1 MTAPQSYDYVIVG
14 SGIAGLY
21 TALLAREHGNVL
33 VVTKGGIE
41 DCNTRYAQ
49 GGIAAAVGPDD
60 SPELHMEDTLV
71 AGADLCDA
79 EAVRILTSDAP
90 RAIADLVR
98 LGVAFD
104 TAHGE
109 VALGREGAH
118 SAARV
123 LHAGGDATGARIELT
138 LASLA
143 RMSRIRV
150 LEQVLALEVL
160 IGAEDG
166 STAGLRVLD
175 RRSGH
180 EGVYLGR
187 HIVLATGGGGRL
199 FRHTTNPEVATGD
212 GVALAFRAG
221 AVVRDMEFYQFHP
234 TALHVPDAPPFL
246 ISEAVRGEGGML
258 RNAAGTPF
266 MEAYHPQGDLA
277 PRDVVSRAI
286 LSEMA
291 KTGSNHVL
299 LDATHLPAS
308 RTTARF
314 PNISSTCLQYGLDIT
329 REAIPIA
336 PAAHYMM
343 GGIKTN
349 TWAETNVPGLYAC
362 GEVTSTGVH
371 GANRLA
377 SNSLLETVVFGRRLV
392 ERTLGAGN
400 GAQESALPELPVTLE
415 PPAAG
420 GDAPSPSLE
429 ALQDLLWRRVGM
441 VRDEGGLREA
451 ARTLDAW
458 TLTLDQPQDEA
469 SHQLASM
476 VLLGRL
482 MAQAALLRL
491 ESRGAHYRT
500 DYPEPSEGWRKH
512 IAFTPAGA
520 PAGGAE
526 ATSRSHSRR

>member
-1 MTAPQSYDYVIVG
+1 MTTPQSYDYVIIG

-166 STAGLRVLD
+166 RAAGLRVLD

-199 FRHTTNPEVATGD
+199 FRHTTNP
-212 GVALAFRAG
+212 
-221 AVVRDMEFYQFHP
+221 
-234 TALHVPDAPPFL
+234 
-246 ISEAVRGEGGML
+246 GG
-258 RNAAGTPF
+258 G
-266 MEAYHPQGDLA
+266 
-277 PRDVVSRAI
+277 
-286 LSEMA
+286 
-291 KTGSNHVL
+291 
-299 LDATHLPAS
+299 
-308 RTTARF
+308 
-314 PNISSTCLQYGLDIT
+314 
-329 REAIPIA
+329 
-336 PAAHYMM
+336 
-343 GGIKTN
+343 
-349 TWAETNVPGLYAC
+349 
-362 GEVTSTGVH
+362 H
-371 GANRLA
+371 G
-377 SNSLLETVVFGRRLV
+377 
-392 ERTLGAGN
+392 
-400 GAQESALPELPVTLE
+400 
-415 PPAAG
+415 
-420 GDAPSPSLE
+420 
-429 ALQDLLWRRVGM
+429 
-441 VRDEGGLREA
+441 
-451 ARTLDAW
+451 
-458 TLTLDQPQDEA
+458 
-469 SHQLASM
+469 
-476 VLLGRL
+476 
-482 MAQAALLRL
+482 
-491 ESRGAHYRT
+491 
-500 DYPEPSEGWRKH
+500 
-512 IAFTPAGA
+512 
-520 PAGGAE
+520 
-526 ATSRSHSRR
+526 